1 MPAPCCVVWPIHPDA
16 AGGPAVHV
24 KGCGDQFDSFALKGC
39 GDQFNNCFK
48 GCGGGGCGGGVAV
61 SIQTGDQ
68 EVPGSNPR

>member
-1 MPAPCCVVWPIHPDA
+1 MCESRFNEVMISTV
-16 AGGPAVHV
+16 
-24 KGCGDQFDSFALKGC
+24 KGC

-48 GCGGGGCGGGVAV
+48 GCGDGGCGGVLAV